1 MTPLADVHGSQSL
14 LARLADPAAR
24 ALVLAALVGMAL
36 AVLRVKSTAA
46 RLFAW
51 TAVLYAALAM
61 PILGSLLP
69 AVPVNLPNLHLPFA
83 SPKAS
88 APASSTDAVNSAAVS
103 APATAVSAPATAV
116 SLPEPSAR
124 ISRTS
129 SAPDAVVQR
138 SRASSASTY
147 FPRNEAATRS
157 SSDGL
162 AAPSRA
168 AFTATSPEVPEHT
181 AHSFSWLALAI
192 GAYLFVAACLL
203 ARFALGLVLARRLIR
218 ASEEISDSRAL
229 DRLERCSRVAGLEA
243 LPRLAESEAVSVP
256 VTLGVRE
263 PSILVPADWREWDDA
278 KLVAVLAHE
287 LSHVAR
293 RDALTQRLSQIHRA
307 IFWFSPLAWW
317 LDRRLA
323 DLAEEASDE
332 AALSGGVDRADYAR
346 TLLGFFEALQAT
358 RGRVWWQGVAMAKAG
373 QAERRVDR
381 ILAWKGAVS
390 MSLRKSIVVLLAI
403 LAVPVLYLTAGLRPN
418 LQAQDQQ
425 AQAVT
430 PPAQPAAPT
439 AAPAPAP
446 RATPYVTG
454 VPSQAPAPAA
464 APGSAALPA
473 TPNSVAPIAPMV
485 QVGTIAPATPVGTV
499 APMAPLGPTKTPR
512 AQIAAPYEYITP
524 PPTPGAA
531 PRAGVWGGVPNGVV
545 APAQLATPRPGA
557 YVAANGSWAQS
568 GSSASGSSSGGS
580 FAKDNVYS
588 YGEDDDGQR
597 YVIVSGNSDSVTM
610 SGDSEDARHARA
622 LRKKIPGDFIWF
634 ERDEKSYVIRDQ
646 ATVDRA
652 RKLFAPQE
660 ELGRQQE
667 ELGKQQEALGDQQE
681 ALGKKMEEVRVKVP
695 DMTADIEKLKAEL
708 KALQDGGTQEQLGN
722 LQSEIGELQ
731 SKLGELQSRAG
742 DQQGKLGEEMG
753 KLGEQQGKLG
763 EQQGKLGRKQGELAR
778 EAAIEMR
785 HMLDEAV
792 TKGTAQ
798 PEP

>member
-1 MTPLADVHGSQSL
+1 MTSFAAVHGPESL
-14 LARLADPAAR
+14 LGRLADPAAR
-24 ALVLAALVGMAL
+24 ALVLAALVGIAL
-36 AVLRVKSTAA
+36 AALRVRNTAA

-69 AVPVNLPNLHLPFA
+69 AVPVHLPNFPFA
-83 SPKAS
+83 LPKAL
-88 APASSTDAVNSAAVS
+88 VS
-103 APATAVSAPATAV
+103 APATASVSASASAPASASAATSATAAAI
-116 SLPEPSAR
+116 SRPESAATISITSSTSSTVAKR
-124 ISRTS
+124 SRTS
-129 SAPDAVVQR
+129 AASAF
-138 SRASSASTY
+138 
-147 FPRNEAATRS
+147 FPRNEATLQASTS
-157 SSDGL
+157 AQISI
-162 AAPSRA
+162 SRP
-168 AFTATSPEVPEHT
+168 AFTAPMPAAPARTPRPI
-181 AHSFSWLALAI
+181 SWLAVGIAV
-192 GAYLFVAACLL
+192 YLFAAACLL
-203 ARFALGLVLARRLIR
+203 ARFALGLVFARRLMFAADEIR
-218 ASEEISDSRAL
+218 ESRAL
-229 DRLERCSRVAGLEA
+229 AHLERHSLAAGLRA

-256 VTLGVRE
+256 VTLGVRQ
-263 PSILVPADWREWDDA
+263 PSILLPADWREWDDA
-278 KLVAVLAHE
+278 KLAAVLAHE

-293 RDALTQRLSQIHRA
+293 RDALTQRLSQVHRA
-307 IFWFSPLAWW
+307 VFWFSPLAWW

-390 MSLRKSIVVLLAI
+390 MGLKKSIVVMLAV

-418 LQAQDQQ
+418 LQAQDQ
-425 AQAVT
+425 AVT
-430 PPAQPAAPT
+430 PPMQPAAPT
-439 AAPAPAP
+439 AAPAP

-454 VPSQAPAPAA
+454 VPSPAPAPAA
-464 APGSAALPA
+464 APTPAELPA
-473 TPNSVAPIAPMV
+473 PVAGVTPVAPI
-485 QVGTIAPATPVGTV
+485 GTITPMPPRATI
-499 APMAPLGPTKTPR
+499 APMAPVGSAKMPR
-512 AQIAAPYEYITP
+512 PQIAMPYVSVTP
-524 PPTPGAA
+524 PPAPGTE
-531 PRAGVWGGVPNGVV
+531 PRGGVYGGIPYGVV
-545 APAQLATPRPGA
+545 APTPLATLWPRAYIGA
-557 YVAANGSWAQS
+557 GGSWAQS
-568 GSSASGSSSGGS
+568 GSSSSTNSSG
-580 FAKDNVYS
+580 KDYAYA

-622 LRKKIPGDFIWF
+622 LRKKISGDFIWF
-634 ERDEKSYVIRDQ
+634 QRDEKSYVIRDP
-646 ATVDRA
+646 ATVDHA

-660 ELGRQQE
+660 ELGKQQE
-667 ELGKQQEALGDQQE
+667 ELGKQQEALGEQQE
-681 ALGKKMEEVRVKVP
+681 ALGKKMEAVRVKVP
-695 DMTADIEKLKAEL
+695 DMTADIEKLKAEI

-731 SKLGELQSRAG
+731 SKIGELQSHAG
-742 DQQGKLGEEMG
+742 DEQGKLGDEMG

-785 HMLDEAV
+785 HMFDEAIA
-792 TKGTAQ
+792 KGTAQ

>member
-1 MTPLADVHGSQSL
+1 MTSLAAVYGPESL
-14 LARLADPAAR
+14 LGRLADPAAR
-24 ALVLAALVGMAL
+24 ALVLAALVGIAL
-36 AVLRVKSTAA
+36 AALRVRSTAA

-69 AVPVNLPNLHLPFA
+69 AVPVHLPNLPFA
-83 SPKAS
+83 LPKAL
-88 APASSTDAVNSAAVS
+88 VS
-103 APATAVSAPATAV
+103 APATASVSASASAPASASATTSATAAAIARPV
-116 SLPEPSAR
+116 PSVT
-124 ISRTS
+124 ISRSSSTS
-129 SAPDAVVQR
+129 SIVARR
-138 SRASSASTY
+138 SHTSAASAF
-147 FPRNEAATRS
+147 FPRNEATLQASTSGQTSLSHATFTAPS
-157 SSDGL
+157 T
-162 AAPSRA
+162 AAPAR
-168 AFTATSPEVPEHT
+168 TPRPI
-181 AHSFSWLALAI
+181 SWLAVAI
-192 GAYLFVAACLL
+192 AVYLFVAACLL
-203 ARFALGLVLARRLIR
+203 ARFALGLALARRLMFAADEIR
-218 ASEEISDSRAL
+218 ESRAL
-229 DRLERCSRVAGLEA
+229 AHLERHSLAAGLRA

-256 VTLGVRE
+256 VTLGVRQ
-263 PSILVPADWREWDDA
+263 PSILLPADWREWDDA

-307 IFWFSPLAWW
+307 LFWFSPLAWW

-403 LAVPVLYLTAGLRPN
+403 LAVPVLYLTAGLRPD
-418 LQAQDQQ
+418 LQAQD
-425 AQAVT
+425 QAVT

-439 AAPAPAP
+439 AAPAP

-454 VPSQAPAPAA
+454 VPSPAPAPAA
-464 APGSAALPA
+464 TPGPAELPA
-473 TPNSVAPIAPMV
+473 PVAGVTPVAPI
-485 QVGTIAPATPVGTV
+485 GTITPMPPRATI
-499 APMAPLGPTKTPR
+499 APMAPLGTTRVPR
-512 AQIAAPYEYITP
+512 PQIAMPYASVTP
-524 PPTPGAA
+524 PPAPGAA
-531 PRAGVWGGVPNGVV
+531 PRAGVPGGIPYGVV
-545 APAQLATPRPGA
+545 APTPLATPWPRSVSVGSSP
-557 YVAANGSWAQS
+557 YVQS
-568 GSSASGSSSGGS
+568 GQSTTVSSSSTNSSG
-580 FAKDNVYS
+580 KDYAYA

-610 SGDSEDARHARA
+610 SGDNEDARHARA

-646 ATVDRA
+646 ATVDRV

-660 ELGRQQE
+660 ALGKQQE
-667 ELGKQQEALGDQQE
+667 ELGKQQEALGEQQE
-681 ALGKKMEEVRVKVP
+681 ELGKKMEAVRVKVP
-695 DMTADIEKLKAEL
+695 DMTADIEKLKAEI

-731 SKLGELQSRAG
+731 SKIGELQSHAG
-742 DQQGKLGEEMG
+742 DQQGKLGDEMG
-753 KLGEQQGKLG
+753 KLGDQQGKLG
-763 EQQGKLGRKQGELAR
+763 EQQGRLGRKQGELAR

-785 HMLDEAV
+785 HIFDEAIA
-792 TKGTAQ
+792 KGSAQ